1 MLPDYLTLVL
11 NSDIV
16 RLQAERDSSGA
27 IIQHWKLSDIEQV
40 VVPILPM
47 EVQQQ
52 IAGKIEKSF
61 SLRRQ
66 SEQLL
71 ENAKRAVEL
80 AIEQGEDQAIKWL
93 QEQDEI

>member
-1 MLPDYLTLVL
+1 MPDYLTLVL
-11 NSDIV
+11 NSDIA

-27 IIQHWKLSDIEQV
+27 IIQHWKPSDIEQV

-61 SLRRQ
+61 SLRRR
-66 SEQLL
+66 SKQLL
-71 ENAKRAVEL
+71 EDVYKRQRL
-80 AIEQGEDQAIKWL
+80 GCSF
-93 QEQDEI
+93 